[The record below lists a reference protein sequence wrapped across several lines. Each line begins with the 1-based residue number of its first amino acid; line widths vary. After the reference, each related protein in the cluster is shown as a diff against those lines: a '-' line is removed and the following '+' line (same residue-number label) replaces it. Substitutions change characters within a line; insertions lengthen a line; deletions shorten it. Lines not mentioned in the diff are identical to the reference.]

1 MGAPPARRSVVAAWP
16 LLPSPAYVA
25 IVASTMLK
33 WSTRPV
39 LILLLGLMFILGQ
52 SSSALRAG
60 EMAVKSAISVA
71 ADDMAPMPCHD
82 CDHHGGQ
89 AKATDCQPACA
100 SVSLALLPTASSL
113 AIVDYIREPA
123 PEPRPLTGRTTRPEP
138 HPPKRLISA

>member
-1 MGAPPARRSVVAAWP
+1 MAAWP
-16 LLPSPAYVA
+16 LLPSPACIA

-52 SSSALRAG
+52 SSSVLRAG

-100 SVSLALLPTASSL
+100 SVSLALLPTASPL
-113 AIVDYIREPA
+113 PAVEYIQEPA
-123 PEPRPLTGRTTRPEP
+123 PEARLLTDRTTRPEP
-138 HPPKRLISA
+138 YPPKRRISA